1 MSDYLTKNQLQQIDD
16 LVKAEERADVDI
28 KEEPDECLQCQECGK
43 QFAGLRDLKR
53 HTARAH
59 DKRSYICNDCGATV
73 EGRDKFCDHKRLHQV
88 VTCDHCSKTV
98 QKSKFARH
106 LAACEGKD
114 KGGHQCDQCG
124 FQTQRYFLATSL
136 FLVICY

>member
-28 KEEPDECLQCQECGK
+28 KEEPDDSLQCQECGK
-43 QFAGLRDLKR
+43 QFAGLRDLQR
-53 HTARAH
+53 HTAKVH
-59 DKRSYICNDCGATV
+59 DKRSYICNDCGAEV
-73 EGRDKFCDHKRLHQV
+73 EGRVKFGEHKRLHQV

-98 QKSKFARH
+98 LKRIFTRH
-106 LAACEGKD
+106 LAACKGKDKD

-124 FQTQRYFLATSL
+124 FQTPRYFLATSL
-136 FLVICY
+136 